1 MNSAKNT
8 SLNILQISNIK
19 LALERKETEME
30 QLKSG
35 NARTATES
43 QKSRAVSP
51 FRLPKYNTSGGIKP
65 EISQRSVDDR
75 SSEVSEFL

>member
-1 MNSAKNT
+1 
-8 SLNILQISNIK
+8 
-19 LALERKETEME
+19 ME